1 MRRAVS
7 VEPEVSPIKPPG
19 SGSRTMRSAPQRF
32 LETWIDAAVGFL
44 FCVVLPIPIYATGE
58 PFAGAWGGTEFT
70 IISTAIGYSVMWYC
84 GKQLDAFPRMTLQGN
99 IGYVAPIAVL
109 TYASIAVV
117 LLLLRTDYSRV
128 QFFGS
133 GFLTVLWM
141 ASVVQ
146 LRSRYLVRN
155 YAVVPHSSIADMPT
169 LSTCRWLDFDD
180 VQRRDIRVD
189 AIVADF
195 SSRLGEAPL
204 AALADAAIA
213 GVPVLDRR
221 YIVETLTGR
230 TPLGET
236 HAQ

>member
-1 MRRAVS
+1 M
-7 VEPEVSPIKPPG
+7 P
-19 SGSRTMRSAPQRF
+19 
-32 LETWIDAAVGFL
+32 
-44 FCVVLPIPIYATGE
+44 TGE
-58 PFAGAWGGTEFT
+58 PFAGAWGWTEFT

-128 QFFGS
+128 QSFGLRLS
-133 GFLTVLWM
+133 NRALDGERC
-141 ASVVQ
+141 ASFR
-146 LRSRYLVRN
+146 LRYLVRN
-155 YAVVPHSSIADMPT
+155 YAVVPHSSIADMPV

-230 TPLGET
+230 TPLGGLA
-236 HAQ
+236 AQ